1 MSEFLDKLESKLYA
15 IDEKE
20 RKKVIKKYRRL
31 IEEQIKEGKEEE
43 EVIKSY
49 GDIDDLAEEI
59 CSDYH
64 VNLISHKTPLKKK
77 INDGIEESAKFL
89 AETTKD
95 VIKYSKE
102 FTTDKFLVSF
112 FEILLKIL
120 VLIILFSLFKIPFI
134 VLQIGADF
142 VFELLFFPFN
152 AILLEV
158 FDYIIAIAYGICCIA
173 VSIYMFKGY
182 YIENKEPKQDVI
194 DDNEV
199 KKETVSKRG
208 INYTTLIV
216 KAILIL
222 VVVVPLIALT
232 VIFLGLTA
240 LAIFLVFKEV
250 PVIGLSVLL
259 LSFFLLS
266 LNLVVYVT
274 DLLDKRERNYLF
286 VLCISILSF
295 IIGSVLL
302 VDDLLNY
309 NYPKNLEESKFATV
323 TETINLEINKD
334 TEFDFIGSEAE
345 YIIDNDLKDNQV
357 IVEVTYYDD
366 IVDIVI
372 DEMNDEDY
380 KIIYFYAQSD
390 DYNFGDYRFI
400 YETIID
406 DLKENNIYDYS
417 ELYKFGVKVYWNETT
432 KELVK

>member
-232 VIFLGLTA
+232 VTFLGLTA

-372 DEMNDEDY
+372 DEMNDDDY

-417 ELYKFGVKVYWNETT
+417 ELYKFGVKVYCNETT